1 MLCSDTEP
9 LICGQ
14 YFLKIYDLAPHQYS
28 ELVIKK
34 GFYMIKDLFI
44 AGLVALKDYIATHV
58 LTCLVPAFLLAGAM
72 VTFINRE
79 AILEHLG
86 EKANKLKSFSL
97 ASIASFFVAA
107 CSCTV
112 IPVSSGLYYSGAGV
126 GVAFIIL
133 WVAPASNILALIY
146 TGSILG
152 GTMVISRVIAALFMA
167 FVVGFVMTLFFGK
180 EKRDEIIPQKTNGG
194 KKVIIHRND
203 LTLLI
208 LILLSLLLPNYAVR
222 KGAYI
227 YKVIVWL
234 IATIIT
240 AIYAWKVI
248 PREKVQDWLRETWWF
263 VKIIFPLLLLGV
275 FIVGIIGKIL
285 PEDWIK
291 NWLGGNGIIASFL
304 ATMIGAISYFATMTE
319 APFVD
324 TLMKLGMGKGP
335 ALALLLT
342 GPGLS
347 LPNWLV
353 IARVFGVKKALV
365 YVPTI
370 VILGTIVGWFFGNF
384 IF

>member
-1 MLCSDTEP
+1 MVL
-9 LICGQ
+9 
-14 YFLKIYDLAPHQYS
+14 DL
-28 ELVIKK
+28 LT
-34 GFYMIKDLFI
+34 
-44 AGLVALKDYIATHV
+44 AGLVALRDYIATHV

-79 AILEHLG
+79 AILYHLG
-86 EKANKLKSFSL
+86 EKAKKIKSFSL
-97 ASIASFFVAA
+97 AGVSSFLLAA

-112 IPVSSGLYYSGAGV
+112 IPVASGLYYSGAGI

-133 WVAPASNILALIY
+133 WVAPAANILALIY

-152 GTMVISRVIAALFMA
+152 GAMVLSRIVAALLMA
-167 FVVGFVMTLFFGK
+167 FVVGGVMSSVFRRGRGEKVSILE
-180 EKRDEIIPQKTNGG
+180 EKRA
-194 KKVIIHRND
+194 KKILASRD
-203 LTLLI
+203 LILLL
-208 LILLSLLLPNYAVR
+208 LILLSLLLPNYLVR
-222 KGAYI
+222 GGSYL
-227 YKVIVWL
+227 YKVIVWAASTSVMAIYVL
-234 IATIIT
+234 T
-240 AIYAWKVI
+240 AI
-248 PREKVQDWLRETWWF
+248 PRQRTKDWLRETWWF
-263 VKIIFPLLLLGV
+263 VRIIFPLLLGGV

-291 NWLGGNGIIASFL
+291 NWLGGNGVLASFL

-347 LPNWLV
+347 LPNWLA

-365 YVPTI
+365 YVPTL
-370 VILGTIVGWFFGNF
+370 VVLGTLVGWFFGNLVF
-384 IF
+384 